1 MIERKI
7 LAVLLGVDG
16 LLLVITALFFDK
28 ATLLN
33 TQIGFISASL
43 VLFASM
49 SSYKKMVETRIEHD
63 IITADIDKDVI
74 DKLEDPY
81 DLYSEEVK
89 EEKVEDVAAAIK
101 EERARQKAN
110 KRSLF
115 EVLKDTKAAL
125 SLKRLGAYLVLVLG
139 FFYLQRHGILHIPTY
154 LLSLSIPLF
163 LMASLLL
170 QQQTKSEDAI
180 K

>member
-16 LLLVITALFFDK
+16 VILVVSALFFDK
-28 ATLLN
+28 AILLN
-33 TQIGFISASL
+33 TQIGFVTASL

-63 IITADIDKDVI
+63 VITADIDKDVI

-89 EEKVEDVAAAIK
+89 EEVVEDVAAAIK
-101 EERARQKAN
+101 AERARHKAN

-115 EVLKDTKAAL
+115 EVLRDTKAAL
-125 SLKRLGAYLVLVLG
+125 SLKRLGAYLLLVLG
-139 FFYLQRHGILHIPTY
+139 FFYLHRHQMLQIPTY
-154 LLSLSIPLF
+154 LFSLSLPLF
-163 LMASLLL
+163 LMAFMLML
-170 QQQTKSEDAI
+170 QQRNLPQE
-180 K
+180 